1 MVQSAAEVAA
11 MLGLAEDDPV
21 VVEALE
27 AQAIRDKE
35 ERAKLRVARTLGD
48 HLESGAKDPFANLE
62 AGYAP
67 RGDAA
72 RRLGR
77 TTPEPKPEHLG
88 KAPKKPAPQPKKPAA
103 KKKKK
108 RDDDAAPPPAAR
120 PKKKAKK
127 PSAAPP
133 PSEDESEDD
142 AAAAPPA
149 RKSAASARS
158 SASAA
163 PPPTGGDSS
172 SDDDEEAPPP
182 PPKPAPKAKRR
193 PKKPRQSEAEECADD
208 GWKNFAHELLP
219 KMNLTA
225 LKKMLATLKP
235 LAKDAYKAAMAAREG
250 KDAAAAQK
258 VVRALFEHI
267 PRDAIL
273 DAYAGATRKFQ
284 LPN

>member
-1 MVQSAAEVAA
+1 MTQSAAEVAA

-27 AQAIRDKE
+27 AQAIADKE
-35 ERAKLRVARTLGD
+35 ARAKLRVARTLGD

-88 KAPKKPAPQPKKPAA
+88 KAPKKPAPAPKKPAA

-108 RDDDAAPPPAAR
+108 RDDAKPAAA
-120 PKKKAKK
+120 PKKKAKRE
-127 PSAAPP
+127 APP

-149 RKSAASARS
+149 RKSAASATS

-163 PPPTGGDSS
+163 LPPTGGDSS
-172 SDDDEEAPPP
+172 SDDEEAPPPP

-193 PKKPRQSEAEECADD
+193 PKKKPRQSEAEECADD

-219 KMNLTA
+219 KMNLTS

>member
-27 AQAIRDKE
+27 AQAIADKE
-35 ERAKLRVARTLGD
+35 ERARLRVARTLGD

-88 KAPKKPAPQPKKPAA
+88 KAPKKPTPPPKKPAAAA

-108 RDDDAAPPPAAR
+108 RDDAKPAAPP
-120 PKKKAKK
+120 KKKTKK
-127 PSAAPP
+127 REAPP

-142 AAAAPPA
+142 AGAAPA
-149 RKSAASARS
+149 RKSAASATS

-163 PPPTGGDSS
+163 LPPTGGDSS
-172 SDDDEEAPPP
+172 SDDEAPPPP

-219 KMNLTA
+219 KMNLTS

-235 LAKDAYKAAMAAREG
+235 LAKDAYKAAMAARQG

-258 VVRALFEHI
+258 VVRALFEHV

>member
-27 AQAIRDKE
+27 AQAIADKE
-35 ERAKLRVARTLGD
+35 ERARLRVARTLGD

-108 RDDDAAPPPAAR
+108 KRDDAKPAAP
-120 PKKKAKK
+120 PKKKAKRE
-127 PSAAPP
+127 APP

-149 RKSAASARS
+149 RKSAASATS
-158 SASAA
+158 AASAA
-163 PPPTGGDSS
+163 LPPTGGDSS
-172 SDDDEEAPPP
+172 SDDDEEAPP

-219 KMNLTA
+219 KMNLTS
-225 LKKMLATLKP
+225 LKKMLTTLKP

>member
-27 AQAIRDKE
+27 AQAIADKE
-35 ERAKLRVARTLGD
+35 ARAKLRVARTLGD

-88 KAPKKPAPQPKKPAA
+88 KAPKKPAPPPKKPAA

-108 RDDDAAPPPAAR
+108 RDDAKPAAA
-120 PKKKAKK
+120 PKKKAKRE
-127 PSAAPP
+127 APP

-149 RKSAASARS
+149 RKSAASATS

-163 PPPTGGDSS
+163 LPPTGGDSS

-193 PKKPRQSEAEECADD
+193 PKKKPQQSEAEECADD

-219 KMNLTA
+219 KMNLTS

-258 VVRALFEHI
+258 VVRALFDHI

>member
-27 AQAIRDKE
+27 AQAIADKE
-35 ERAKLRVARTLGD
+35 ERARLRVARTLGD

-108 RDDDAAPPPAAR
+108 RRDDAKPAAA
-120 PKKKAKK
+120 PKKKAKRE
-127 PSAAPP
+127 APP

-149 RKSAASARS
+149 RKSAASATS

-163 PPPTGGDSS
+163 LPPTGGDSS

-193 PKKPRQSEAEECADD
+193 PKKKPRQSEAEECADD

-219 KMNLTA
+219 KMNLTS

>member
-27 AQAIRDKE
+27 AQAIADKE
-35 ERAKLRVARTLGD
+35 ERARLRVARTLGD

-108 RDDDAAPPPAAR
+108 KKRDDAKPAAA
-120 PKKKAKK
+120 PKKKAKRE
-127 PSAAPP
+127 APP

-149 RKSAASARS
+149 RKSAASATS

-163 PPPTGGDSS
+163 LPPTGGDSS
-172 SDDDEEAPPP
+172 SDDEEAPPPP

-219 KMNLTA
+219 KMNLTS

>member
-27 AQAIRDKE
+27 AQAIADKE
-35 ERAKLRVARTLGD
+35 ARAKLRVARTLGD
-48 HLESGAKDPFANLE
+48 HLESGAKDPFANTE

-108 RDDDAAPPPAAR
+108 RDDAKPAAA
-120 PKKKAKK
+120 PKKKAKRE
-127 PSAAPP
+127 APP

-149 RKSAASARS
+149 RKSAASATS

-163 PPPTGGDSS
+163 LPPTGGDSS

-219 KMNLTA
+219 KMNLTS

>member
-27 AQAIRDKE
+27 AQAIADKE
-35 ERAKLRVARTLGD
+35 ARAKLRVARTLGD

-88 KAPKKPAPQPKKPAA
+88 KAPKKPAPPPKKPAA

-108 RDDDAAPPPAAR
+108 RDDAKPAAA
-120 PKKKAKK
+120 PKKKAKRE
-127 PSAAPP
+127 APP

-149 RKSAASARS
+149 RKSAASATS

-163 PPPTGGDSS
+163 LPPTGGDSS
-172 SDDDEEAPPP
+172 SDDEEAPPPP

-219 KMNLTA
+219 KMSLTA

>member
-1 MVQSAAEVAA
+1 MAMVS
-11 MLGLAEDDPV
+11 
-21 VVEALE
+21 
-27 AQAIRDKE
+27 
-35 ERAKLRVARTLGD
+35 
-48 HLESGAKDPFANLE
+48 
-62 AGYAP
+62 
-67 RGDAA
+67 
-72 RRLGR
+72 
-77 TTPEPKPEHLG
+77 TTV
-88 KAPKKPAPQPKKPAA
+88 
-103 KKKKK
+103 
-108 RDDDAAPPPAAR
+108 
-120 PKKKAKK
+120 
-127 PSAAPP
+127 
-133 PSEDESEDD
+133 
-142 AAAAPPA
+142 

-163 PPPTGGDSS
+163 LPPTGGDSS
-172 SDDDEEAPPP
+172 SDDDEAPPPP

-219 KMNLTA
+219 KMNLTS

>member
-88 KAPKKPAPQPKKPAA
+88 KAPKKPAPQQKKPAA
-103 KKKKK
+103 
-108 RDDDAAPPPAAR
+108 RCAADGCGRLGGFGRRGAFAR
-120 PKKKAKK
+120 
-127 PSAAPP
+127 
-133 PSEDESEDD
+133 
-142 AAAAPPA
+142 
-149 RKSAASARS
+149 
-158 SASAA
+158 
-163 PPPTGGDSS
+163 
-172 SDDDEEAPPP
+172 
-182 PPKPAPKAKRR
+182 
-193 PKKPRQSEAEECADD
+193 
-208 GWKNFAHELLP
+208 
-219 KMNLTA
+219 
-225 LKKMLATLKP
+225 
-235 LAKDAYKAAMAAREG
+235 
-250 KDAAAAQK
+250 
-258 VVRALFEHI
+258 VRL
-267 PRDAIL
+267 
-273 DAYAGATRKFQ
+273 GV
-284 LPN
+284 

>member
-108 RDDDAAPPPAAR
+108 KRDDAKPAAP
-120 PKKKAKK
+120 PKKKAKRE
-127 PSAAPP
+127 APP

-149 RKSAASARS
+149 RKSAASAGS

-163 PPPTGGDSS
+163 LPPTGGDSS
-172 SDDDEEAPPP
+172 SDDEEAP

-219 KMNLTA
+219 KMSLTA

>member
-27 AQAIRDKE
+27 AQAIADKE
-35 ERAKLRVARTLGD
+35 ERARLRVARTLGD

-103 KKKKK
+103 KPKKPAAAKKKK
-108 RDDDAAPPPAAR
+108 T
-120 PKKKAKK
+120 KKRE
-127 PSAAPP
+127 APP

-149 RKSAASARS
+149 RKSAASATS

-163 PPPTGGDSS
+163 LPPTGGDSS
-172 SDDDEEAPPP
+172 SDDEEAPPPPP

-219 KMNLTA
+219 KMNLTS
-225 LKKMLATLKP
+225 LKKMLTTLKP

-258 VVRALFEHI
+258 VVRALFEHV

>member
-1 MVQSAAEVAA
+1 MTQSAAEVAA

-108 RDDDAAPPPAAR
+108 RDDDGAGPPPAAR
-120 PKKKAKK
+120 PKKKTKK

-149 RKSAASARS
+149 RKSAASATS

-163 PPPTGGDSS
+163 LPPTGGDSS
-172 SDDDEEAPPP
+172 SDDEEAPPP